1 MEENK
6 EKTKSLEKPAKLKP
20 GRVPDAVKSQ
30 IVSWSSLMTNK
41 KFSIHQKKEIVQLHL
56 ENPELGYKKLVKII
70 PEKLGYTIS
79 RSSLR
84 LILKN
89 KQLLLET
96 VTSERSTRSN
106 FISPIMNL
114 FRKTVVAKINAL
126 DTIATNSEIKSICL
140 ETAKEEEFKDDAKLR
155 KMTFCDDWVGSLKKD
170 FNLKSATG
178 QFGKLRK

>member
-1 MEENK
+1 MVSDTLGCVFGCINQEV
-6 EKTKSLEKPAKLKP
+6 S
-20 GRVPDAVKSQ
+20 VKSFMINQ
-30 IVSWSSLMTNK
+30 VALYHDTI
-41 KFSIHQKKEIVQLHL
+41 IKELSGISGLLPSYV
-56 ENPELGYKKLVKII
+56 PKGII
-70 PEKLGYTIS
+70 
-79 RSSLR
+79 
-84 LILKN
+84 

-106 FISPIMNL
+106 FISPTMNL
-114 FRKTVVAKINAL
+114 FRKTVVEKINAL

-178 QFGKLRK
+178 QLGKLRKSSCI